1 MPQAPAAFSAPGSG
15 IHLVRLCMHAVGPIS
30 SAHIATPIIPMPSTD
45 TNPAMPE
52 NTPHAAPDQL
62 GRFLLSDAGV
72 RGVHVR
78 LDEAW
83 REIRGRAEYPA
94 PVVEMLGEACAAAV
108 LFTGHAKVEG
118 RLSVQLR
125 GEGAL
130 RALFAECTAAGTL
143 RGIAQLGEGGVSR
156 SLQEAVPGGVLAITI
171 ENPGKGGREPI
182 RYQGLVALS
191 ADTLAGAFEGYFRQS
206 EQLPT
211 RLLLAADGHQ
221 AAGLMLQKLPGDG
234 GDADGWNRASLL
246 FDTLGPAELLA
257 EPADVLI
264 RRLFHQDGP
273 QWLGSRPLRFGCSC
287 SRERVAAML
296 VSLGRGEVDAAVE
309 AGGGTAEVRC
319 EFCGQAYHF
328 DRTEAGALFATPQA
342 TAEAPGTLQ

>member
-1 MPQAPAAFSAPGSG
+1 M
-15 IHLVRLCMHAVGPIS
+15 
-30 SAHIATPIIPMPSTD
+30 
-45 TNPAMPE
+45 
-52 NTPHAAPDQL
+52 HAAPDQL
-62 GRFLLSDAGV
+62 GRFLLPDAGV

-83 REIRGRAEYPA
+83 REIRGRAEYPPA
-94 PVVEMLGEACAAAV
+94 AAELLGEAAAAAA
-108 LFTGHAKVEG
+108 LFTGHAKVDG

-125 GEGAL
+125 GDGAL
-130 RALFAECTAAGTL
+130 RTLFAECTAAGTL
-143 RGIAQLGEGGVSR
+143 RGIVQLGEGAVSR
-156 SLQEAVPGGVLAITI
+156 DLGEAVPGGVLAITI

-211 RLLLAADGHQ
+211 RLLLAADEHR
-221 AAGLMLQKLPGDG
+221 AAGLMLQKLPFDGGPGDG

-257 EPADVLI
+257 QPADVLVH
-264 RRLFHQDGP
+264 RLFHQDAP
-273 QWLGSRPLRFGCSC
+273 QWLDRRSLRFGCSC

-296 VSLGRGEVDAAVE
+296 VSLGREEVDAAVE
-309 AGGGTAEVRC
+309 AGGGTAGIRC
-319 EFCGQAYHF
+319 EFCGQAYNF
-328 DRTEAGALFATPQA
+328 GAAEAAALFSAPQA
-342 TAEAPGTLQ
+342 TNGAPATLQ